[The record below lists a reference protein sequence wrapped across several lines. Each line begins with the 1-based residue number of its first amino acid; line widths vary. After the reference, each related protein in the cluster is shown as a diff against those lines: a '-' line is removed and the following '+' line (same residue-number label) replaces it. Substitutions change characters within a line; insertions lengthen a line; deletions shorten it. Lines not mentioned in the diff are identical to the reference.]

1 MFRLLSGQTNIFSIP
16 VYMMA
21 LLAFITFFNVLNLD
35 SVNSISAAI
44 AFAGT
49 ALGYLLFQTLALN
62 YRTHLP
68 LFLYTVLVF
77 SFYSGHIGLPL
88 SVCLLVSHLLLS
100 ILTAT
105 NDDLRQDSYLLCG
118 ALVGLCFAV
127 FPQSWPLA
135 PFVIL
140 HIIATGKRQMLDLL
154 QFLFGG
160 SLVIGGYFAIGYVL
174 ERTDTT
180 ERLIPYVSGQWTER
194 YEAFWFLAPAVALLL
209 YSVADH
215 FANYSKKSPSSRFKY
230 TFLLSYSVAM
240 LTILVLY
247 METQYEMMLLIA
259 LPAAVILSRGLRF
272 MPKEWLREGSF
283 WLLLISLLSFR
294 VYSFL
299 NY

>member
-1 MFRLLSGQTNIFSIP
+1 
-16 VYMMA
+16 
-21 LLAFITFFNVLNLD
+21 
-35 SVNSISAAI
+35 
-44 AFAGT
+44 
-49 ALGYLLFQTLALN
+49 
-62 YRTHLP
+62 
-68 LFLYTVLVF
+68 
-77 SFYSGHIGLPL
+77 
-88 SVCLLVSHLLLS
+88 
-100 ILTAT
+100 
-105 NDDLRQDSYLLCG
+105 
-118 ALVGLCFAV
+118 
-127 FPQSWPLA
+127 
-135 PFVIL
+135 
-140 HIIATGKRQMLDLL
+140 MLDLL

-174 ERTDTT
+174 ERTDTA

-294 VYSFL
+294 VYSFF